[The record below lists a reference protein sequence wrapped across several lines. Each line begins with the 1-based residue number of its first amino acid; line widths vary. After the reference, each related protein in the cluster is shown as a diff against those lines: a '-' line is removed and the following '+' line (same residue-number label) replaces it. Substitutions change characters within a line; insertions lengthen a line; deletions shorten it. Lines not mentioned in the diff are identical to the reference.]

1 MWHYIVLAL
10 GWVIKLI
17 YDVVH
22 NYGLAII
29 LFTIVIKALLLP
41 LNIKSQKAMKKQQQI
56 QPIIAELQKKYA
68 NDQAKLQQEMMKVY
82 KENGVSM
89 SGGCLPLLIQMPILI
104 ALYQVIR
111 TPITYML
118 NQIPYDKF
126 GDPAYIDKVT
136 WLMNKFT
143 GAGNALS
150 KTASQYLSDGK
161 VTQTLIKYDQIDIS
175 NWAVKTNLMPEWH
188 IDFNFLGLDLSKNPM
203 EAFSHLGDIAS
214 NLSIVLLLIIPAL
227 AVLSSII
234 QSKIS
239 MKQSGQDKNNANDQ
253 AQSMSKAM
261 MWMMPVMTGYFALIL
276 PAGLGLYWIASGVVQ
291 IAQQILL
298 NSYFDKK
305 GEGLVV
311 KVPESKHNNQHRKKS
326 KKRR

>member
-17 YDVVH
+17 YDIVH

-41 LNIKSQKAMKKQQQI
+41 LNIKSQRAMKKQQQI

-118 NQIPYDKF
+118 NQIPYNMF
-126 GDPAYIDKVT
+126 GDPVYIDKVS

-143 GAGNALS
+143 DAGN
-150 KTASQYLSDGK
+150 
-161 VTQTLIKYDQIDIS
+161 
-175 NWAVKTNLMPEWH
+175 
-188 IDFNFLGLDLSKNPM
+188 
-203 EAFSHLGDIAS
+203 
-214 NLSIVLLLIIPAL
+214 
-227 AVLSSII
+227 VLS
-234 QSKIS
+234 
-239 MKQSGQDKNNANDQ
+239 
-253 AQSMSKAM
+253 
-261 MWMMPVMTGYFALIL
+261 
-276 PAGLGLYWIASGVVQ
+276 
-291 IAQQILL
+291 
-298 NSYFDKK
+298 
-305 GEGLVV
+305 
-311 KVPESKHNNQHRKKS
+311 
-326 KKRR
+326 